1 MAKVGDKFIIEIESV
16 CGKLNGNEFSE
27 DEEYLRGNPRLYKI
41 KGFNSLVLDDNGL
54 NRLEKYEPPEEEKPS
69 PIDVGD
75 EVEDSSGARWFVTFL
90 WGMTGGG
97 HAVSGVGLDGR
108 IHSTKVIEVK
118 RTGRRN
124 WHIVEALAW
133 RPPVEML

>member
-1 MAKVGDKFIIEIESV
+1 MAKVGDKFIIEIGEV
-16 CGKLNGNEFSE
+16 FTAKGTYMAYGCEKNEYEENMYRVKGIDWLIFDEKDMGK
-27 DEEYLRGNPRLYKI
+27 
-41 KGFNSLVLDDNGL
+41 
-54 NRLEKYEPPEEEKPS
+54 LEKYEPQEEEKPS
-69 PIDVGD
+69 PVNVGD

-90 WGMTGGG
+90 CGMTGGG

-108 IHSTKVIEVK
+108 IHSTKVTEVK

>member
-16 CGKLNGNEFSE
+16 YGKLNGNEFSE
-27 DEEYLRGNPRLYKI
+27 YEEYLRGNPRLYKI
-41 KGFNSLVLDDNGL
+41 KGFNSLVFDEYGL
-54 NRLEKYEPPEEEKPS
+54 NRLEKYEPPEEEEHPQVN
-69 PIDVGD
+69 VGD
-75 EVEDSSGARWFVTFL
+75 EVEEVSGARWFVTSVER
-90 WGMTGGG
+90 MPGGV
-97 HAVSGVGLDGR
+97 HTVSGVGLDGR